1 MVLPKDSVLHVKRKS
16 KEIIQDLL
24 YIILLL
30 IKKAN
35 FSIIELLND
44 SIYK

>member
-1 MVLPKDSVLHVKRKS
+1 MVLPKDSVLPVKRKS

-30 IKKAN
+30 IKKGN